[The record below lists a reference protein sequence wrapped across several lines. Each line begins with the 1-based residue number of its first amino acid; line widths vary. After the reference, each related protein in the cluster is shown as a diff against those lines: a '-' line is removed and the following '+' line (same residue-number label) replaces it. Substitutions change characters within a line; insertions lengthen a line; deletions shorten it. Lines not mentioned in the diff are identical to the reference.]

1 MGRAGTSGA
10 AFLLA
15 PAFAALTRRALSP
28 TVRTTLEG
36 NMKLSKNTGRRGTI
50 ILSALLA
57 AALLAVLQQK
67 AEAKISSTGAAILGG
82 VAGLAVGAA
91 IADSRK
97 PRTKIYY
104 EGYAPPPHYDPYFNQ
119 AFSPTAGIVCY
130 PAQRLCYNNGG
141 SISGKWTRN
150 VYGY

>member
-1 MGRAGTSGA
+1 
-10 AFLLA
+10 
-15 PAFAALTRRALSP
+15 
-28 TVRTTLEG
+28 
-36 NMKLSKNTGRRGTI
+36 MKLSKNTGRRGTI

-57 AALLAVLQQK
+57 AALLAVPQQK

-104 EGYAPPPHYDPYFNQ
+104 EGYAPPPPQGYAPRPQGWDSDDRGYDDPRRHGYKK
-119 AFSPTAGIVCY
+119 
-130 PAQRLCYNNGG
+130 RK
-141 SISGKWTRN
+141 SILGEIFDF
-150 VYGY
+150 

>member
-1 MGRAGTSGA
+1 
-10 AFLLA
+10 
-15 PAFAALTRRALSP
+15 
-28 TVRTTLEG
+28 
-36 NMKLSKNTGRRGTI
+36 MKLSPKTGRRASV
-50 ILSALLA
+50 ILSALAA
-57 AALLAVLQQK
+57 AALLVAPQHK

-97 PRTKIYY
+97 PKTKIYY
-104 EGYAPPPHYDPYFNQ
+104 EGYAPPPQYDPYFNQ

-141 SISGKWTRN
+141 SISGKWTRT